1 MSHPPCPLNHTATA
15 PIGAEVNGELWTC
28 VEMPGSAGFFGT
40 GRSVRFDAMV
50 DGLALENVG
59 FLATGRGGHML
70 SLKANV
76 RKKLS
81 KGLGAQVTVTLTRR
95 VT

>member
-1 MSHPPCPLNHTATA
+1 MSRLPGTRDHTFTG
-15 PIGAEVNGELWTC
+15 PICVQEKGELWTY

-40 GRSVRFDAMV
+40 GRSVRVDAMV

>member
-1 MSHPPCPLNHTATA
+1 
-15 PIGAEVNGELWTC
+15 
-28 VEMPGSAGFFGT
+28 MPGSAGFFGT

-50 DGLALENVG
+50 DGAALENVG
-59 FLATGRGGHML
+59 LLATGRGGHML

-76 RKKLS
+76 RKKLG
-81 KGLGAQVTVTLTRR
+81 KGLGAEVTVTLTRR